1 MLTLLLKSFFNSFF
15 STEKHDSVKVSI
27 YIGVYKTEIY
37 LGLLGIVCISIFGR
51 VRLSITPFS
60 AEEINRSL
68 RQLEIPLLD
77 NLRGVRKI

>member
-1 MLTLLLKSFFNSFF
+1 MLTFLLKSFFNSFF

-37 LGLLGIVCISIFGR
+37 LGLLGIICISIFGR
-51 VRLSITPFS
+51 VRLSITPYS
-60 AEEINRSL
+60 AEEINRSR